1 MMKGSNMKVVKFGGS
16 SLANGEQFQKVIN
29 IIRDDPT
36 RKVIVTSAPGKR
48 FQDDIKV
55 TDLLIKY
62 AQSTLKQ
69 TDCTKII
76 DQIWDRYQ
84 IIANY
89 FQISQDLLQPL
100 YQELINL
107 PNHSYKD
114 SDFLLAAFKAHG
126 EKINA
131 QLLALILQQQQVP
144 AQFLDPATAGLM
156 VSDNANDA
164 RVLSET
170 YQNLSKW
177 RQTPQLLI
185 VPGFYGI
192 TKAGDIATF
201 SRGGSDISG
210 AIWARG
216 LQAELYE
223 NFTDVNAIYAADPR
237 IVPQPHPIKIMTY
250 RELRELSYAG
260 FSVFHDEALLPAIEG
275 QILINVKNTN
285 HPDLPGTMI
294 VPEKNFQP
302 QGIVTG
308 VASSN
313 HFAALYLHRY
323 LLNKEVGF
331 TLKLLQVFYKFNIS
345 YEHMPS
351 GIDDLTVI
359 FDKRQF
365 TESIRQQMCQEIQK
379 VLQPDKLEWI
389 DDYAII
395 MVVGEGMR
403 NKIGVMKNITVPLAN
418 KHIAIHMINQ
428 GASRI
433 SIMLGTKKADATAA
447 VAQIYQQFF
456 DE

>member
-29 IIRDDPT
+29 IICNDPT

-48 FQDDIKV
+48 FKDDIKV

-62 AQSTLKQ
+62 AHSTLKQ
-69 TDCTKII
+69 TDCTEVI
-76 DQIWDRYQ
+76 DQIWYRYQ

-89 FQISQDLLQPL
+89 FQIFQDLLQPL

-114 SDFLLAAFKAHG
+114 PGFLLAAFKAHG

-192 TKAGDIATF
+192 TKAGNIATF

-210 AIWARG
+210 TIWARG

-260 FSVFHDEALLPAIEG
+260 FSVFHDEALLPAIDG

-302 QGIVTG
+302 QSIVTG

-365 TESIRQQMCQEIQK
+365 TESIRQQMCKEIQK

-389 DDYAII
+389 DDYSII

-403 NKIGVMKNITVPLAN
+403 NKIGVMKNITAPLAN

-456 DE
+456 D

>member
-1 MMKGSNMKVVKFGGS
+1 MKVVKFGGS

-29 IIRDDPT
+29 IIRNDPT

-48 FQDDIKV
+48 FKDDIKV

-69 TDCTKII
+69 IDCTEVI
-76 DQIWDRYQ
+76 DQIWYRYQ

-170 YQNLSKW
+170 YHNLSKW

-192 TKAGDIATF
+192 TKA
-201 SRGGSDISG
+201 
-210 AIWARG
+210 
-216 LQAELYE
+216 
-223 NFTDVNAIYAADPR
+223 
-237 IVPQPHPIKIMTY
+237 
-250 RELRELSYAG
+250 
-260 FSVFHDEALLPAIEG
+260 
-275 QILINVKNTN
+275 
-285 HPDLPGTMI
+285 
-294 VPEKNFQP
+294 
-302 QGIVTG
+302 
-308 VASSN
+308 
-313 HFAALYLHRY
+313 
-323 LLNKEVGF
+323 
-331 TLKLLQVFYKFNIS
+331 
-345 YEHMPS
+345 
-351 GIDDLTVI
+351 
-359 FDKRQF
+359 
-365 TESIRQQMCQEIQK
+365 
-379 VLQPDKLEWI
+379 
-389 DDYAII
+389 
-395 MVVGEGMR
+395 
-403 NKIGVMKNITVPLAN
+403 
-418 KHIAIHMINQ
+418 
-428 GASRI
+428 
-433 SIMLGTKKADATAA
+433 
-447 VAQIYQQFF
+447 
-456 DE
+456 

>member
-48 FQDDIKV
+48 FKDDIKV

-62 AQSTLKQ
+62 AHSTLKQ
-69 TDCTKII
+69 TDCTKVI

-100 YQELINL
+100 YQELLNL
-107 PNHSYKD
+107 PSHSYKD

-192 TKAGDIATF
+192 TNAGDIATF

-294 VPEKNFQP
+294 VPETNFQP
-302 QGIVTG
+302 QSIVTG

-331 TLKLLQVFYKFNIS
+331 TLKLLQIFYKFNIS

-365 TESIRQQMCQEIQK
+365 TENIRQQMCQEIQK

-456 DE
+456 D